1 MRSLFF
7 PVFILSASSLFAA
20 PMVRV
25 TGVKDAKTLIV
36 DRAGVAGEVKLGDVV
51 IPPGEETAAIE
62 FLRTKVVERYV
73 MIEANASGEAYVY
86 RSPDALF
93 INGELL
99 RRAYLSRGTEM
110 IIIGESYPGPNKVSS
125 TRGSVSNQREKRS
138 RSLGRTDG
146 HPRARSPRVHN
157 APRNRSPLVRKRV
170 AG

>member
-1 MRSLFF
+1 MRSFF
-7 PVFILSASSLFAA
+7 FSIFILTASGLLAG

-25 TGVKDAKTLIV
+25 IGVKDAKTLIV

-51 IPPGEETAAIE
+51 IPPGEETAAMV
-62 FLRTKVVERYV
+62 FLQNKVVERYV
-73 MIEANASGEAYVY
+73 MVESNVRGEAYVY

-110 IIIGESYPGPNKVSS
+110 IIVGESAPEPEKVSS
-125 TRGSVSNQREKRS
+125 TRGSVSNQREKRP
-138 RSLGRTDG
+138 RSVGRSDG
-146 HPRARSPRVHN
+146 HPRARSPRIHD
-157 APRNRSPLVRKRV
+157 ARGNRRTLVRKRV